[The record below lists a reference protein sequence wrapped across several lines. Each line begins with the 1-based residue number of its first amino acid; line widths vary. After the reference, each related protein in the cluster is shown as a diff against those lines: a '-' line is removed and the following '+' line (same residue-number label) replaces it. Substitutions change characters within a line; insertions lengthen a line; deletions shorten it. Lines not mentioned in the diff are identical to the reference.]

1 MKEQTKKRLLESSAF
16 VIVTFLMSL
25 HCANE
30 QLGDIIYGWAYVGY
44 YIGLMSLAV
53 ITSLIISLTYFVI
66 TKRFWRIFFNSLWI
80 TSVITYL
87 FAS

>member
-1 MKEQTKKRLLESSAF
+1 MEKQTKKRLLESSAF

-30 QLGDIIYGWAYVGY
+30 QLGDRIMGWAYVGY
-44 YIGLMSLAV
+44 YIGRMILPVFTSLA
-53 ITSLIISLTYFVI
+53 ISLSYFVI

-80 TSVITYL
+80 TVAITFL
-87 FAS
+87 FF

>member
-1 MKEQTKKRLLESSAF
+1 MEEQTKKRLFESVAF
-16 VIVTFLMSL
+16 VLVTFLMSL

-44 YIGLMSLAV
+44 YIGRMSLAV
-53 ITSLIISLTYFVI
+53 IISLIISLTYFVI

-80 TSVITYL
+80 TAAVTFL
-87 FAS
+87 LL